1 MTKGFIKQRKI
12 AGDKIIKVNQ
22 DFIKEIV
29 ERHRGDKK
37 PFDIP
42 ADKKAYCTQLI
53 LDDGKSILCNGYI
66 WVKLNEPIAD
76 ITNCPDNLKS
86 DWKIK
91 EVELK
96 EIIKGNSNF
105 GESCIY
111 QPMTFTL
118 KQIKTIKNSEFTKV
132 LKDKC
137 LFSGK
142 LVYQFGYNK
151 PLVNLE
157 LLVTLMKLLCDNDK
171 TEAEFMIPKS
181 TVQPIVI
188 KTNNGYGVVLPL
200 RQQKPNKYFEWQEQY
215 NLEQLEKL

>member
-12 AGDKIIKVNQ
+12 ATDKIIKTNQ
-22 DFIKEIV
+22 DFIKEV
-29 ERHRGDKK
+29 VARHRGDKK

-76 ITNCPDNLKS
+76 IINCPENLKS
-86 DWKIK
+86 DWKMK

-96 EIIKGNSNF
+96 EVIKGNSNF
-105 GESCIY
+105 GEPCIY

-118 KQIKTIKNSEFTKV
+118 KQIKAIKNSEFTKA
-132 LKDKC
+132 LKDKYC
-137 LFSGK
+137 FGGK
-142 LVYQFGYNK
+142 LVYQFGYDK

-157 LLVTLMKLLCDNDK
+157 LLITLMQLLCDNDK
-171 TEAEFMIPKS
+171 TEANFMIPES

-200 RQQKPNKYFEWQEQY
+200 SQEKPNKYFEWQEQY
-215 NLEQLEKL
+215 NLEQLEQL